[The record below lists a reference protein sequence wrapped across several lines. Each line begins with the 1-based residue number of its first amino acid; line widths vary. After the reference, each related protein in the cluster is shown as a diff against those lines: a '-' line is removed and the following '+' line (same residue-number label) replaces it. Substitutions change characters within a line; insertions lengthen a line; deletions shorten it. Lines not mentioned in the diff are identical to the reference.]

1 MAQQIQ
7 TFSITAPGFYGLN
20 SQDAPLDLSSGFAL
34 VANNCIIDQFGRIGA
49 RKGWVP
55 QHTTL
60 AALGSS
66 NVEAIGELLTDDGS
80 KYIIAA
86 GNNKLFKLVGSTL
99 SELTY
104 GGGGV
109 APVISGNNWQIQA
122 LNECLYLFQTG
133 HDPIVF
139 DPTVSSTTYRRISE
153 KSGYAGTV
161 NSGNTVLSAYGRLWV
176 ANSSANKVTVW
187 FSDILA
193 GQVWNGGT
201 SGSLSVEQVW
211 QNGADNVVA
220 LGAHNGFLYI
230 FGQNNILVYANA
242 TSPADLTLADSITGI
257 GCVARDT
264 VQNTGSDIIFL
275 SSTGVRS
282 VLRTIQEKSAP
293 LRDISKN
300 VRNELMAAVANETQ
314 NSIKSIYSPF
324 ESFYLLTMPVS
335 KQVYCFDMKAVL
347 PDGSARVTKW
357 DTIDPKC
364 FCYTSDRNLLIGKAG
379 YIGKYDGYQDNG
391 TAYRMQ
397 YFTNHTD
404 LGQPSV
410 TSVLKKLS
418 VVVIGGTNQF
428 LTMKWGYDFFSS
440 YRSQNVQIPAQGV
453 SYYGVSEYNV
463 AQYSAGTLQSTLV
476 AYPTG
481 SGKVIQTGYEADIN
495 GSALSIQKIEI
506 QAKNGKIL

>member
-1 MAQQIQ
+1 MAQQLQ

-49 RKGWVP
+49 RKGWVA

-109 APVISGNNWQIQA
+109 APVISGSNWQIQA

-133 HDPIVF
+133 HDPLVF
-139 DPTVSSTTYRRISE
+139 DPAVSTTTYRRISE
-153 KSGYAGTV
+153 KSGYTGTV

-176 ANSSANKVTVW
+176 ADSSANKVTVW

-391 TAYRMQ
+391 AAYRMQ

-418 VVVIGGTNQF
+418 VGVIGGTNQF

-495 GSALSIQKIEI
+495 GASLSIQKIEI
-506 QAKNGKIL
+506 QAKNGKIV

>member
-1 MAQQIQ
+1 
-7 TFSITAPGFYGLN
+7 
-20 SQDAPLDLSSGFAL
+20 
-34 VANNCIIDQFGRIGA
+34 
-49 RKGWVP
+49 
-55 QHTTL
+55 
-60 AALGSS
+60 
-66 NVEAIGELLTDDGS
+66 
-80 KYIIAA
+80 
-86 GNNKLFKLVGSTL
+86 
-99 SELTY
+99 
-104 GGGGV
+104 
-109 APVISGNNWQIQA
+109 
-122 LNECLYLFQTG
+122 
-133 HDPIVF
+133 
-139 DPTVSSTTYRRISE
+139 
-153 KSGYAGTV
+153 
-161 NSGNTVLSAYGRLWV
+161 
-176 ANSSANKVTVW
+176 
-187 FSDILA
+187 
-193 GQVWNGGT
+193 
-201 SGSLSVEQVW
+201 
-211 QNGADNVVA
+211 
-220 LGAHNGFLYI
+220 
-230 FGQNNILVYANA
+230 
-242 TSPADLTLADSITGI
+242 LADSITGI

-428 LTMKWGYDFFSS
+428 LTIKWGYDFFSS

-495 GSALSIQKIEI
+495 GASLSIQKIEI
-506 QAKNGKIL
+506 QAKNGKIV